1 MQFLSVNN
9 MFLEKYLNY
18 GGEADVY
25 LGYILDNKGNKK
37 ERVFRIVKA

>member
-1 MQFLSVNN
+1 MC
-9 MFLEKYLNY
+9 LEKYINF

-25 LGYILDNKGNKK
+25 LGYLIESDGNKK